1 VLAFIAGRLRALLLD
16 RGYRYD
22 AVDAVLA
29 VRADNPYVAASEVA
43 ALAQQMQTP
52 DWSDVLSNY
61 ARCVRITRDLR
72 ERLPLDT
79 RADKEPATAQLRD
92 ATDRAAARV
101 KAQPNVNTLVSEL
114 RGLRDTIF
122 TYFEKVLVM
131 AEDPA
136 VRQARLGLVQHIAA
150 LSEGIVDLSKV
161 EGF

>member
-1 VLAFIAGRLRALLLD
+1 
-16 RGYRYD
+16 
-22 AVDAVLA
+22 
-29 VRADNPYVAASEVA
+29 
-43 ALAQQMQTP
+43 M
-52 DWSDVLSNY
+52 
-61 ARCVRITRDLR
+61 
-72 ERLPLDT
+72 PLDT
-79 RADKEPATAQLRD
+79 RPDKEPATAQLRD
-92 ATDRAAARV
+92 ATNRAAARV

-150 LSEGIVDLSKV
+150 FSEGIVDLSKV